1 MEILLIEDSP
11 DDVQIFKG
19 FMCESGE
26 PEAVIHVCGSFAK
39 AISFLSSHAVDV
51 VVLDLYLPDGTG
63 VGLVNELKES
73 FPRLPIIVCTSLDDD
88 HIAVTSFKAGAE
100 DCIVKAHLN
109 GELLLRSI
117 RYAIQRK
124 KEQEAF
130 LEASLFLNSIF
141 ENIPN
146 LIFVKEAKDL
156 RFVRFN
162 KAAQEFFGLTSSD
175 VIGKND
181 YDFFPQ
187 EQADFFTSKDRE
199 VLSSKKIADIAEE
212 PVTTKYQGVRILRT
226 VKVPIMDS
234 KGTPQFLLGI
244 SEDVTEKK
252 NAEKALRDSQEQL
265 YTSQKMEAVGRLA
278 GGIAHDFNNLLG
290 TILGFCRFVLQST
303 PEEDPRHADIK
314 EIIYAGDRAS
324 ALTKQLLAFGR
335 KQMLRPVVFDL
346 NECIT
351 DFAKIIGRTVNED
364 VDVAMH
370 LTPDPNPVRA
380 DRTQIEQ
387 VILNLAIN
395 ASDAMPKGGRLTIS
409 TFNETLAAPRE
420 VGKYEIPTGEYVV
433 FSLSDTGTGM
443 DEHTVEHIFE
453 PFFTTKEMGK
463 GTGLG
468 LATVYGIIKQSGG
481 YVVVNSE
488 KGRGSIFS
496 VYMPKVAPAKPE
508 DAVPA
513 GNVEVRPGTET
524 VLLVEDEKPL
534 REIMT
539 RVLQSHGYTVL
550 AAKDGAEALQ
560 LCQRNEKRFKL
571 MISDVMIPGVKGI
584 DLANKVKEM
593 NPGISIIFI
602 SGYAGDVI
610 GDHGILESDINFMP
624 KPFDPDKLL
633 VKARELLDARH

>member
-1 MEILLIEDSP
+1 MDVLLIEDSP
-11 DDVQIFKG
+11 ADVEIFKG

-26 PEAVIHVCGSFAK
+26 PDAVIHVCGSFAK
-39 AISFLSSHAVDV
+39 AISFLSTHSIDV

-63 VGLVNELKES
+63 VGLINELKES

-88 HIAVTSFKAGAE
+88 RVTVASFKAGAE
-100 DCIVKAHLN
+100 DCIVKAQMN
-109 GELLLRSI
+109 GDMLIRSL

-130 LEASLFLNSIF
+130 REASLFLNSIF

-146 LIFVKEAKDL
+146 IIFVKEAKDL

-162 KAAQEFFGLTSSD
+162 KSAEEFFGLSSKD
-175 VIGKND
+175 VLGKND
-181 YDFFPQ
+181 YDFFPHD
-187 EQADFFTSKDRE
+187 QADFFTSKDRE
-199 VLSSKKIADIAEE
+199 VLSNKKIVDIAEE
-212 PVTTKYQGVRILRT
+212 PVTTKLHGVRYLRT
-226 VKVPIMDS
+226 VKVPILDS
-234 KGTPQFLLGI
+234 KGQPQFLLGI
-244 SEDVTEKK
+244 SEDITGKK
-252 NAEKALRDSQEQL
+252 NSEKALRDSQEQL

-303 PEEDPRHADIK
+303 PEDDPRRSDIK
-314 EIIYAGDRAS
+314 EIIHAGDRAS

-335 KQMLRPVVFDL
+335 KQMLRPAVFDL
-346 NECIT
+346 NGCIT
-351 DFAKIIGRTVNED
+351 NFSKIINRTVNED
-364 VDVAMH
+364 VEVGMH

-409 TFNETLAAPRE
+409 TFNETLAMSRE
-420 VGKYEIPTGEYVV
+420 VGKYEIPAGEYVV

-453 PFFTTKEMGK
+453 PFFTTKEIGK

-496 VYMPKVAPAKPE
+496 VYLPKVTAANPE
-508 DAVPA
+508 AVA
-513 GNVEVRPGTET
+513 AIDDVEVRPGNET
-524 VLLVEDEKPL
+524 ILLVEDEKPL

-560 LCQRNEKRFKL
+560 LCHSNEKRFKL
-571 MISDVMIPGVKGI
+571 MISDVMIPGLKGI

-633 VKARELLDARH
+633 VKARELLDARR